1 MKVLLV
7 NGSPHPKGSTN
18 AALIEVAGALENN
31 GVNTEIFHI
40 GEQAIVGCIACQSC
54 VKTGRCYVNDPVN
67 VFLSRVET
75 ADGIIIGSP
84 VHFASAT
91 GMLTAFLD
99 RSFYLKTRFF
109 ADKPAACVVVCRRG
123 GATSTFEQINKYFSI
138 SNMPVVSSQYWN
150 MIHGNTPEEIKEDQ
164 EGLQTLRT
172 LGVNMAWLLKCIEA
186 GKHAGLSCPQ
196 REEPIKTN
204 FIR

>member
-7 NGSPHPKGSTN
+7 NGSPHAKGSTN
-18 AALIEVAGALENN
+18 AALIEVAGALESN
-31 GVNTEIFHI
+31 GINTEIFHI
-40 GEQAIVGCIACQSC
+40 GEQAIVGCIACKSC
-54 VKTGRCYVNDPVN
+54 IKTGRCYVDDPVN

-75 ADGIIIGSP
+75 ADGVVIGSP

-109 ADKPAACVVVCRRG
+109 ADKPAAAVVVCRRG
-123 GATSTFEQINKYFSI
+123 GATSAFEQINKYFAI

-150 MIHGNTPEEIKEDQ
+150 MVYGNTPEEVKEDL

-186 GKHAGLSCPQ
+186 GKQAGLFSPQ
-196 REEPIKTN
+196 REESVKTN
-204 FIR
+204 FVR